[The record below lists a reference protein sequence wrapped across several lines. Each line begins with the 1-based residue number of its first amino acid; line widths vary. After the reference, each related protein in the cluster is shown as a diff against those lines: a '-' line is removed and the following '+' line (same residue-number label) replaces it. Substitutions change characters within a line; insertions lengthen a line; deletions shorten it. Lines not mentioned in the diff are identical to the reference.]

1 MSPTAFFSFKFE
13 TISSIYTPN
22 VYLEKRFRCA
32 CALVRDIYNISSL
45 LLLFLFYFVLR
56 LPNTRIAY
64 AGVFPPK
71 HTCPFIPCSRNGM
84 QFFAL
89 GDTIIVLLIPER
101 LDKEGSFFRS
111 TIVYKSN
118 IFLGEIF
125 SERNYGK
132 YIFYKEKETEEI
144 LLPRIIQLFQLFHR
158 QKSRLFA
165 ASINSRTRTVLN
177 TYSRGNMC
185 VWESGGKS
193 METPRPRCLCKIARA
208 GGKTNITGFLLK
220 QGCSYKKKKKERKR
234 EKKEKEKEE
243 KGREKRQH
251 PLCTAPSFPF
261 SLVSTPS
268 GLCTR
273 LFPSIFLAIEEAAC
287 LRHRQM
293 FIGRN
298 TDVFSVLAA
307 IFHPPP
313 SSTTPLSLTLISPI
327 PHPSTVII
335 LRGRVIPRDPSFS
348 SCQVPRSSFLINA
361 LWNRGELTVSLRAHV
376 YCVCVCV
383 RTCQCNCLPSNLP
396 D

>member
-185 VWESGGKS
+185 VWKSGGKS

-234 EKKEKEKEE
+234 EKKRKR
-243 KGREKRQH
+243 KGRKREGKKAAPIVHRSFLSFLPRIDALRSMHQAFSFYFPRDRGGGLLTPSTNVHRSKYRRFLRPRRYFSPSTIIHH
-251 PLCTAPSFPF
+251 PPLSHSDFSYSSPF
-261 SLVSTPS
+261 NRDHSSRPRNTSRPILLLVSSSPIIFLNQRSVESRRINGISTS
-268 GLCTR
+268 TR
-273 LFPSIFLAIEEAAC
+273 LLC
-287 LRHRQM
+287 M
-293 FIGRN
+293 
-298 TDVFSVLAA
+298 
-307 IFHPPP
+307 
-313 SSTTPLSLTLISPI
+313 
-327 PHPSTVII
+327 
-335 LRGRVIPRDPSFS
+335 
-348 SCQVPRSSFLINA
+348 
-361 LWNRGELTVSLRAHV
+361 
-376 YCVCVCV
+376 CVCKNVSV
-383 RTCQCNCLPSNLP
+383 
-396 D
+396 